1 MGEPMRN
8 VMFTHSVEGRETTL
22 SLCVTKTTGYMQRIR
37 YSTFLLLIAALGWM
51 ALPQASNAQIGVVG
65 GLNFESLDDLD
76 AGEASASFESSTG
89 YHVGLAFN
97 RDFAVLGLRLSG
109 IYRRVGEYEFAGQQG
124 GSESF
129 SLSTIEVPL
138 DLKYRLALPLVTPYA
153 MAGPQVSFPIG
164 EDELDDSLEDVNLS
178 GNVGAGVEF
187 NLGGVRLAPEVRY
200 EFGVTSVFGDDFEL
214 PGTDNSIDVNEP
226 KLSAFSIRLHL
237 FF

>member
-1 MGEPMRN
+1 
-8 VMFTHSVEGRETTL
+8 
-22 SLCVTKTTGYMQRIR
+22 MQRIQ

-51 ALPQASNAQIGVVG
+51 ALPQASSAQVGVVG
-65 GLNFESLDDLD
+65 GLNFESLDDVSQ
-76 AGEASASFESSTG
+76 EATFESSTG
-89 YHVGLAFN
+89 YHVGLAYT

-124 GSESF
+124 GDSATLD
-129 SLSTIEVPL
+129 LSTIEIPL

-164 EDELDDSLEDVNLS
+164 NGSGELGDDFEDNLEDVNLS

-187 NLGGVRLAPEVRY
+187 NLGGVRLAPELRY
-200 EFGVTSVFGDDFEL
+200 EFGVTSIFDDDLEIGD
-214 PGTDNSIDVNEP
+214 TDLNVDDP
-226 KLSAFSIRLHL
+226 KLSAFSIRMHV

>member
-76 AGEASASFESSTG
+76 AGEASANFESSTG
-89 YHVGLAFN
+89 YHVGLAYT
-97 RDFAVLGLRLSG
+97 RDFAVLGVRLSG

-200 EFGVTSVFGDDFEL
+200 EFGVTSVFGDDLEIL
-214 PGTDNSIDVNEP
+214 GNDVDVNDP

>member
-1 MGEPMRN
+1 
-8 VMFTHSVEGRETTL
+8 
-22 SLCVTKTTGYMQRIR
+22 MQRIR

-65 GLNFESLDDLD
+65 GLNFESLDDIEVSGQD
-76 AGEASASFESSTG
+76 AGANFESSTG
-89 YHVGLAFN
+89 YHVGLSFN

-109 IYRRVGEYEFAGQQG
+109 IYRRVGEYEFAGEQG

-138 DLKYRLALPLVTPYA
+138 DLKYRLSLPLVTPYA

-187 NLGGVRLAPEVRY
+187 NLAGVRLTPELRY
-200 EFGVTSVFGDDFEL
+200 EFGVTSIFGDDLEVL
-214 PGTDNSIDVNEP
+214 GNDVDVNDP
-226 KLSAFSIRLHL
+226 KLSAFSIRLHV

>member
-1 MGEPMRN
+1 
-8 VMFTHSVEGRETTL
+8 
-22 SLCVTKTTGYMQRIR
+22 MQRIR

-51 ALPQASNAQIGVVG
+51 ALPQASTAQVGIVG
-65 GLNFESLDDLD
+65 GLNFESLDDVSQD
-76 AGEASASFESSTG
+76 ATFESSTG
-89 YHVGLAFN
+89 YHVGLSYN

-124 GSESF
+124 GDSATLD
-129 SLSTIEVPL
+129 LSTIEIPL

-164 EDELDDSLEDVNLS
+164 DGSGEFGDDFEDNLEDVNLS

-187 NLGGVRLAPEVRY
+187 NLGGVRLTPELRY
-200 EFGVTSVFGDDFEL
+200 EFGVTSIFDDDFEV
-214 PGTDNSIDVNEP
+214 GGIDVNVDDDP
-226 KLSAFSIRLHL
+226 KLSAFSIRLHV

>member
-1 MGEPMRN
+1 
-8 VMFTHSVEGRETTL
+8 
-22 SLCVTKTTGYMQRIR
+22 MQRIR

-76 AGEASASFESSTG
+76 AGEASANFESSTG

-109 IYRRVGEYEFAGQQG
+109 IYRRVGEYEFAGEQG

-138 DLKYRLALPLVTPYA
+138 DLKYRLSLPLVTPYA

-164 EDELDDSLEDVNLS
+164 DGSGELGDDFEDNLEDVNLS

-187 NLGGVRLAPEVRY
+187 NLAGVRLTPELRY
-200 EFGVTSVFGDDFEL
+200 EFGVTSIFGDDFEI
-214 PGTDNSIDVNEP
+214 PGTENSIDVNDP
-226 KLSAFSIRLHL
+226 KLSAFSIRLHV